1 MLFRSVIANL
11 FFGIYYNFST
21 WYKVTDKTHFGT
33 IISWIGAGITIA
45 LNLLFLSKYGF
56 MVSAWVK
63 FSSYFLMMVLSYWLG
78 QKYYPIDYKIK
89 KMSFFIILLIVFSYI
104 TVEVFEYNF
113 WLSNLLFIIYTT
125 VLLYSEKKFILSKIK
140 K

>member
-1 MLFRSVIANL
+1 M
-11 FFGIYYNFST
+11 
-21 WYKVTDKTHFGT
+21 KDKTHFGT

-45 LNLLFLSKYGF
+45 LNLLFLRKYGF